1 MAVGIRRLLAFA
13 AAFAV
18 GAVIVSAVSASS
30 PNGNTVSPTLYFTYA
45 MNCTFTILDD
55 SGKTVSTIPPGSY
68 QVEVRTPVAFG
79 TVPLSSYGVTDMTA
93 CKGMP
98 QFQLTGPGIN
108 LSTTMTAGC
117 QSDLTFP
124 ETFQPSATYTAVD
137 NNQPSIARATLTTLA
152 SGTPTTPAAT
162 YGAKTSTAQT
172 STDLVGSGVIPFR
185 GTLTATLSAN
195 GKPSLT
201 KKGKAISTLL
211 VGRYTF
217 AITDHDPNGGFTIL
231 GPTKVKTTLTGVKF
245 VGKHSATV
253 VLKAGR
259 WMYLSGLGQIHY
271 FVVTS

>member
-1 MAVGIRRLLAFA
+1 LTFA
-13 AAFAV
+13 AVFAV
-18 GAVIVSAVSASS
+18 AAVLVSAGSASS
-30 PNGNTVSPTLYFTYA
+30 PSGNTAKPTLYFMYA

-55 SGKTVSTIPPGSY
+55 TGKTVSAIPPGNY

-124 ETFQPSATYTAVD
+124 ETFQPNATYTAVD
-137 NNQPSIARATLTTLA
+137 NNQPTLAKATLTTLA
-152 SGTPTTPAAT
+152 SGTPATPTAT
-162 YGAKTSTAQT
+162 YGATTSTAQS

-185 GTLTATLSAN
+185 GTLTATLGAN
-195 GKPSLT
+195 GKPTLT
-201 KKGKAISTLL
+201 KKGKAISTLP
-211 VGRYTF
+211 VGSYTF
-217 AITDHDPNGGFTIL
+217 AVTDQDPNGGFAIL

-259 WMYLSGLGQIHY
+259 WTYLSGLGQIHY
-271 FVVTS
+271 FVVAN